1 MDQQALK
8 ELFQKTIEAITA
20 NPQKAQAS
28 FLAKTE
34 LHEGVKCTARV
45 RDFPPLVV
53 DEPPALGGG
62 NEGINPVELI
72 LAALGTCQEIM
83 YRIYAALLDIPLK
96 KVTVNVEGELNVRGL
111 FGVDGSTPAGYSR
124 IHYETVIESDADEAQ
139 VKKLAEMAESHCPV
153 LDTLT
158 RAVEVTG
165 TVSTK
170 KKGRKKR
177 ILP

>member
-1 MDQQALK
+1 MDQRALK

-20 NPQKAQAS
+20 NPQRAQTK
-28 FLAKTE
+28 FLARTE
-34 LHEGVKCTARV
+34 LMDGVKCTARV

-62 NEGINPVELI
+62 DEGVNPVELI

-83 YRIYAALLDIPLK
+83 YSIYAALMDIPLK
-96 KVTVNVEGELNVRGL
+96 KVTVNVEGDLNIRGL
-111 FGVDGSTPAGYSR
+111 FGVDGSTPAGYSH
-124 IHYETVIESDADEAQ
+124 IHYETVIEADVYEAQ
-139 VKKLAEMAESHCPV
+139 VKKLVEMAESHCPV

-158 RAVEVTG
+158 RAVKVTG
-165 TVSTK
+165 TVSTR

-177 ILP
+177 LLS